1 MDAVSS
7 RRTSVLALI
16 AALSVG
22 WAARLMI
29 PPQTLAWPAG
39 VWMALA
45 LASLLWLGNRPS
57 PFGPAPCEALASGGN
72 RRRLCRKEV
81 IKMNGDRT

>member
-29 PPQTLAWPAG
+29 PPQTPAWPAG
-39 VWMALA
+39 VWLILA
-45 LASLLWLGNRPS
+45 LSSLHWMGNRPS
-57 PFGPAPCEALASGGN
+57 LSVAAPCEALGAAS
-72 RRRLCRKEV
+72 RKSS
-81 IKMNGDRT
+81 RTSAGRTSSNEWR